1 MGSIMDDVS
10 LGRAYGKPSNMNLG
24 GHTSKLVTKEV
35 LIKKKKFGPTDFP
48 CSKGHV
54 DVDYMTPKEKFEFKQ
69 ATRPKQKPID
79 IPEIFDDGRSSC
91 SGTTRG
97 SLALRGL
104 KTSVGQL
111 GKAKDL
117 RR

>member
-1 MGSIMDDVS
+1 MDDVS

-24 GHTSKLVTKEV
+24 DATSKLLAKEV
-35 LIKKKKFGPTDFP
+35 KIKKKKLFEPTDFP

-54 DVDYMTPKEKFEFKQ
+54 DVDYMTPKEIKEFKQ
-69 ATRPKQKPID
+69 ATKSKQKPID
-79 IPEIFDDGRSSC
+79 IPEVFDDGRSSC

-104 KTSVGQL
+104 KTSIGQL

-117 RR
+117 RK

>member
-1 MGSIMDDVS
+1 M
-10 LGRAYGKPSNMNLG
+10 
-24 GHTSKLVTKEV
+24 
-35 LIKKKKFGPTDFP
+35 
-48 CSKGHV
+48 
-54 DVDYMTPKEKFEFKQ
+54 
-69 ATRPKQKPID
+69 PIE
-79 IPEIFDDGRSSC
+79 IPEIVDDVKSSW

-117 RR
+117 RNQLDTFLEKIDDLEQYYRSLKTHDGSVMQAIQSTYKETKRMRLGIEKFIDMMETNPNETDMQLTVFDFI